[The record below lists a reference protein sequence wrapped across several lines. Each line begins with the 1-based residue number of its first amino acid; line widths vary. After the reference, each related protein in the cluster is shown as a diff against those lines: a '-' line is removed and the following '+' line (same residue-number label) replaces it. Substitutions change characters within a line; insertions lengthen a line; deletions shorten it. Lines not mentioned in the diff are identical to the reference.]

1 MRGIKK
7 QRKEAIKTAKD
18 QDLPVAVAVIDLDN
32 LKKMNDN
39 NGHEAGDKYIKTA
52 ADVLKKISRETDLAA
67 RTGGDEFQVFLV
79 NTTQELADAWKRRAV
94 AEMKARNVNASIG
107 LSPVNLENVE
117 ESIRTADTQMYSE
130 KRIKKEQQENKSPKI
145 IRLVR
150 NIWKRAA

>member
-1 MRGIKK
+1 
-7 QRKEAIKTAKD
+7 
-18 QDLPVAVAVIDLDN
+18 
-32 LKKMNDN
+32 
-39 NGHEAGDKYIKTA
+39 
-52 ADVLKKISRETDLAA
+52 
-67 RTGGDEFQVFLV
+67 
-79 NTTQELADAWKRRAV
+79 
-94 AEMKARNVNASIG
+94 MKARNVNASIG